1 MSMLQNHEREQLRK
15 LFRDTLREP
24 VTVQF
29 YTQRASPL
37 SAPVQ
42 PCQTCRETGELLGEL
57 AALTDKITIETHD
70 LVAET
75 DEANRRGIERI
86 PAIVIG
92 GKSRGSVRYFGVPAG
107 YEFAVLIEAL
117 LDASRGGTALAP
129 ATREELAKLPGPVH
143 LEVLVTP
150 T

>member
-1 MSMLQNHEREQLRK
+1 MSFLQNDEREQLRK
-15 LFRDTLREP
+15 LFRDKLRDP

-37 SAPVQ
+37 SAPAQ
-42 PCQTCRETGELLGEL
+42 QCQTCRETGELLGEL
-57 AALTDKITIETHD
+57 AALSDKITIETHD
-70 LVAET
+70 FVT
-75 DEANRRGIERI
+75 EAGEASRRGIDRI
-86 PAIVIG
+86 PAMVIQ
-92 GKSRGSVRYFGVPAG
+92 GKGRGTVRYFGVPAG

-129 ATREELAKLPGPVH
+129 ATREELAKLPGPVR